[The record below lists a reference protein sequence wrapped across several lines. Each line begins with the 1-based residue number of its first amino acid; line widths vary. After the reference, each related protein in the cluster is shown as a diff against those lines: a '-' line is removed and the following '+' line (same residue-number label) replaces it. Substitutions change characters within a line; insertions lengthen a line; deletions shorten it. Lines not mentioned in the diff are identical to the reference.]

1 MLSLSACRKSL
12 NNKFLHAVR
21 LREMELN
28 FVFLRVVTVH
38 WYCSRAKN
46 EKRLKKL
53 GLNVQAF
60 FNPSVRN
67 KLHPPPFTQGRLNK
81 VYLIIFWRGSDHFID
96 SLKATERLFLLLSA
110 CRKSLNNKF
119 LHADRLREM
128 ELNFVFLRVV
138 TVQYQVATK
147 QSTGLFFPNSMLLTV
162 AEFGAACHRFEP
174 PIIHK

>member
-53 GLNVQAF
+53 GLDVQSF
-60 FNPSVRN
+60 FNPSVCD
-67 KLHPPPFTQGRLNK
+67 KSHPPPFAQGRQNK

-96 SLKATERLFLLLSA
+96 SLKGL
-110 CRKSLNNKF
+110 
-119 LHADRLREM
+119 ADAKP
-128 ELNFVFLRVV
+128 F
-138 TVQYQVATK
+138 
-147 QSTGLFFPNSMLLTV
+147 
-162 AEFGAACHRFEP
+162 
-174 PIIHK
+174 